1 LALRLGGGKRPSG
14 KGVVSEGERQDQK
27 KVIKFTSWV
36 GLRNLER
43 PEPSYITDK
52 RELPSSTELHDSA
65 TLACISGCQ
74 EWWLLIQFNCDLNAR
89 DKERTTALIR
99 AVQSL
104 NRGCAGILLEHG
116 ANPNL
121 EDGGQNTALHY
132 AIWKRV
138 CQLQHSCSASCKYRG
153 DKQGIAQLT
162 LFTRYLKYR
171 VF

>member
-99 AVQSL
+99 LRSTFFAYWAENTQEKLQLSSKDKEEDMVAELGASNGSCTDSL
-104 NRGCAGILLEHG
+104 
-116 ANPNL
+116 
-121 EDGGQNTALHY
+121 
-132 AIWKRV
+132 RV
-138 CQLQHSCSASCKYRG
+138 LRRR
-153 DKQGIAQLT
+153 L
-162 LFTRYLKYR
+162 
-171 VF
+171 